1 MNAQTLLNK
10 SRIKSSFSK
19 ELSENIFRFLFDEVR
34 RIIKEEKHISISE
47 LGDFSVVHRKMQTRV
62 DEGGRA
68 EILLPPKDKIIY
80 NPSDSLINRMKND
93 D

>member
-1 MNAQTLLNK
+1 VNAQTLLNK

-47 LGDFSVVHRKMQTRV
+47 LGDFSIVHRKMQTRV

>member
-47 LGDFSVVHRKMQTRV
+47 LGDFSIVHRKMQTRV